1 MLNIKQLILKILD
14 TLDKLYRAFNTA
26 VLAGDMQNNVS
37 DSGIYYIANAVTN
50 KPNSTGGMLLLN
62 KGNTN
67 TGSGLYV
74 PNEDTPSLYKVS
86 IVDGNWHY
94 RLINSRY
101 LTQVTDCNNATD
113 PNVTYYTN
121 GDSTNLNR
129 PYEGWCIVKN
139 LFLNGD
145 PASGNGF
152 SLCQIGMSMNTAMPP
167 NIYGRTKLVNGNW
180 GSWSPFSKSLWKEV
194 SEAHST
200 SAGNS
205 VITLNTAF
213 PLKSGFVRQLMG
225 YKTNNSN
232 VIVAGGYLDG
242 ESTIKLR
249 VRNFSS
255 SAINVTYKLFYMY
268 LDSSCQW

>member
-14 TLDKLYRAFNTA
+14 K
-26 VLAGDMQNNVS
+26 
-37 DSGIYYIANAVTN
+37 
-50 KPNSTGGMLLLN
+50 LN
-62 KGNTN
+62 K
-67 TGSGLYV
+67 L
-74 PNEDTPSLYKVS
+74 
-86 IVDGNWHY
+86 
-94 RLINSRY
+94 SR

-113 PNVTYYTN
+113 PNATYYTN

-129 PYEGWCIVKN
+129 PINGWSIVKN

-145 PASGNGF
+145 PASGNDF

-167 NIYGRTKLVNGNW
+167 NIYGRTKIRNGNW
-180 GSWSPFSKSLWKEV
+180 SSWYPFSKTLWKEV
-194 SEAHST
+194 SETHST

-213 PLKSGFVRQLMG
+213 PSKSGFVRQLMG

-232 VIVAGGYLDG
+232 VVIAGGYLDG

-255 SAINVTYKLFYMY
+255 SAINVTYKIFYMY